1 MGRMFGFVGWPGAGK
16 DEAADYLQSRYGAR
30 RFGHSDFIR
39 TLAAQQGRQGI
50 LPTADLS
57 PIFEDQ
63 AAKEGYGWIAC
74 QVAKAIRELWVEKPE
89 TLVVV
94 SGVRNLAE
102 VEVYR
107 ELSGFQLVR
116 LKAGFD
122 VRCKRA
128 QGRERLGEKGLTRS
142 RFEAIERLPGNANIP
157 ALMELPG
164 PVIVNNGADKLDF
177 HRALDRLVH
186 GISD

>member
-39 TLAAQQGRQGI
+39 TLAAKQGN
-50 LPTADLS
+50 LEPKPEDLS
-57 PIFEDQ
+57 AIFEAQ
-63 AAKEGYGWIAC
+63 AAVEGYGWIAR
-74 QVAKAIRELWVEKPE
+74 QVAASVKELWEKKPE

-102 VEVYR
+102 VDEYR

-116 LKAGFD
+116 LKADFE
-122 VRCKRA
+122 VRFQRCYQRRKI
-128 QGRERLGEKGLTRS
+128 GEMDLTRS
-142 RFEAIERLPGNANIP
+142 RFEVLERLPGNANIP
-157 ALMELPG
+157 PLMELPG
-164 PVIVNNGADKLDF
+164 PVITNNGQNRLDF